1 MKPGPSRC
9 NCGVSAQG
17 SQALEEIHRRLNE
30 NRSAP
35 TEADVLPNNN
45 PMDLDE
51 GYIDVEDPRPS
62 QDTPEN
68 KHGEAQRLVTS
79 TMHGQPHSDLFLLTD
94 LNKSAGI

>member
-1 MKPGPSRC
+1 M
-9 NCGVSAQG
+9 N
-17 SQALEEIHRRLNE
+17 
-30 NRSAP
+30 
-35 TEADVLPNNN
+35 
-45 PMDLDE
+45 LDE